1 MVSYEC
7 APRPRGLLTSDLDSN
22 KTDYSRAELNR
33 HVCRGTDTL
42 TEVA

>member
-1 MVSYEC
+1 MVSCEC

-42 TEVA
+42 AEVA